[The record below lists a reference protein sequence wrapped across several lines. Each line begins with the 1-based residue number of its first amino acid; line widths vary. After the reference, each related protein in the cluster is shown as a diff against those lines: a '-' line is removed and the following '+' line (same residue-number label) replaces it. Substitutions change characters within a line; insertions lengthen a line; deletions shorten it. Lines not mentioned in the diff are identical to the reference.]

1 MVLPWTQWLGARDL
15 LSAVISSV
23 YGAGD
28 LDCTAA
34 VDWPD
39 DVLRLQLLGFSLTY
53 WWLFTHGPL
62 SPPCSSILLAQG
74 HPLWSPESTD
84 IC

>member
-28 LDCTAA
+28 LDCTQQ
-34 VDWPD
+34 WTG
-39 DVLRLQLLGFSLTY
+39 LMMF
-53 WWLFTHGPL
+53 
-62 SPPCSSILLAQG
+62 
-74 HPLWSPESTD
+74 
-84 IC
+84 